1 MLYIPNKIKI
11 LFSKKNNLILIKGP
25 FGSQKIYFPFFHD
38 FFLKEKKFCLKDV
51 NSKKKK
57 SFFNFLTSSFH
68 NILFGVEKIIYLKG
82 IGYESFFSK
91 DFKNLIFKLGYSHL
105 IRVKIPKNLWI
116 RFLSK
121 SSISIRGNDKLYV
134 SNFAKKLKSLRKK
147 NRYKEKGIFYLN
159 EKIILKK
166 GKVSD

>member
-11 LFSKKNNLILIKGP
+11 LFSKKNNLIIVKGP
-25 FGSQKIYFPFFHD
+25 FGHKKIYFPFFND
-38 FFLKEKKFCLKDV
+38 FFFKEKNFCLKNID
-51 NSKKKK
+51 KKKK
-57 SFFNFLTSSFH
+57 SFFNFLNFSF
-68 NILFGVEKIIYLKG
+68 NNLLFGVEKIIYLKG

-105 IRVKIPKNLWI
+105 IKIKIPKNLWI
-116 RFLSK
+116 RFLTK
-121 SSISIRGNDKLYV
+121 STISIRGNDKLDV
-134 SNFAKKLKSLRKK
+134 SNFSKKLKSLRKK

-159 EKIILKK
+159 EKIVLKK